1 MSGCGAADARKLDQC
16 ECDLPPGHPAP
27 HRCHDCGRSWH
38 EPRTGATEDV
48 VITDRSGVRLT
59 R

>member
-27 HRCHDCGRSWH
+27 HRCNDCGRCWH
-38 EPRTGATEDV
+38 EPRTGAAEDV
-48 VITDRSGVRLT
+48 VMRDYSAFRSSP
-59 R
+59 